1 MPSSEIS
8 QAQALIPGAY
18 ERNTLTHRQMGSMG
32 GPAFGSS
39 DIPIGPS
46 SLSAATV
53 ADREMEGGG
62 GVSQRPRR
70 RVVPQPAHA
79 VTPADTEDHTVP
91 SPGVRSWFPLWW
103 RLARR

>member
-1 MPSSEIS
+1 MASSDIP

-32 GPAFGSS
+32 GPASGSM
-39 DIPIGPS
+39 DMPIGPS
-46 SLSAATV
+46 SLSAATL

-70 RVVPQPAHA
+70 VVPQSQAAVASAYGKHKTFRSTGAH
-79 VTPADTEDHTVP
+79 
-91 SPGVRSWFPLWW
+91 SWLPLYW
-103 RLARR
+103 RLVRR

>member
-1 MPSSEIS
+1 MASSDIP

-32 GPAFGSS
+32 GPTFGSTNV
-39 DIPIGPS
+39 PIGPS

-70 RVVPQPAHA
+70 VAPQPQAA
-79 VTPADTEDHTVP
+79 VPLADGEDKTFR
-91 SPGVRSWFPLWW
+91 SPGVHSWFPLWR

>member
-1 MPSSEIS
+1 
-8 QAQALIPGAY
+8 
-18 ERNTLTHRQMGSMG
+18 MG
-32 GPAFGSS
+32 GPACGSS

-70 RVVPQPAHA
+70 RVVAQPEHA
-79 VTPADTEDHTVP
+79 VTPADREERTFP

>member
-1 MPSSEIS
+1 MASSDIP

-18 ERNTLTHRQMGSMG
+18 ERNTLTHRQLGSMG
-32 GPAFGSS
+32 GPAFGLT

-70 RVVPQPAHA
+70 VAPQPQAA
-79 VTPADTEDHTVP
+79 VPLADREHKTFRST
-91 SPGVRSWFPLWW
+91 GVHSWFPLWW

>member
-1 MPSSEIS
+1 VASLETP

-18 ERNTLTHRQMGSMG
+18 ERNTLTHRQLGSMG
-32 GPAFGSS
+32 GPAYGST
-39 DIPIGPS
+39 DIPIGAS

-70 RVVPQPAHA
+70 VAPQPQAA
-79 VTPADTEDHTVP
+79 VAPADRERKTFRLT
-91 SPGVRSWFPLWW
+91 GVHSWFPLFW

>member
-39 DIPIGPS
+39 DIPVGPS

-70 RVVPQPAHA
+70 RS
-79 VTPADTEDHTVP
+79 
-91 SPGVRSWFPLWW
+91 SPRQSTL
-103 RLARR
+103 

>member
-1 MPSSEIS
+1 MPSSELP

-18 ERNTLTHRQMGSMG
+18 ERNTLTHRQTGSLG

-39 DIPIGPS
+39 DVPVGPS
-46 SLSAATV
+46 SLSAATI

-70 RVVPQPAHA
+70 VVREPQASRGVAVVEHDKSPSTGVHA
-79 VTPADTEDHTVP
+79 
-91 SPGVRSWFPLWW
+91 WFPLWW

>member
-18 ERNTLTHRQMGSMG
+18 ERSTLTHRQMGSMG
-32 GPAFGSS
+32 GPGFGSS

-70 RVVPQPAHA
+70 RVVPQPEDA
-79 VTPADTEDHTVP
+79 VTPADREDTTFP
-91 SPGVRSWFPLWW
+91 STGVRSWFPLWR
-103 RLARR
+103 RLAHR